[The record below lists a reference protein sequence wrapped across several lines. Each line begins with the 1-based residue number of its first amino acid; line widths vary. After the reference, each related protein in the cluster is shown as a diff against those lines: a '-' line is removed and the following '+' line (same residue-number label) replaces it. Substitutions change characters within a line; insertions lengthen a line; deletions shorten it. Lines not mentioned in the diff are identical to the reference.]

1 MASAL
6 RTPARRLL
14 RTLGAGLP
22 LELLIRLSG
31 QPGILPVY
39 HLSTDHPAPHIAPL
53 YPVRPLRLFRQDLET
68 LLRTYRPVDL
78 DALSAHLS
86 GDRPLREPW
95 FHLSFDDGLR
105 QIAEEVAPVLLEYG
119 VPATFFLNPAFI
131 GNQRLFFRFKAAL
144 LAARL
149 REMPR
154 QDAGLTAWLAQES
167 GLRPAGASA
176 MLLRLRWHQ
185 EPLLDEAARRL
196 EVDFGAFLRSYR
208 PYLDAGQVHS
218 LLGQGFAIGSHS
230 IDHPEYQYLPL
241 EEQLRQTLEGQ
252 AALEAQFP
260 LRHRVFAFPFTD
272 DGVQSAWFAE
282 LSASG
287 QPFGLTFGCAGLKPD
302 PAPRHLQRIPMEKSL
317 APAVQILREEYLYYV
332 LKLSLGRHR
341 IRRA

>member
-53 YPVRPLRLFRQDLET
+53 YPIRSTRLFRQDLET
-68 LLRTYRPVDL
+68 LLRTYRPADL
-78 DALSAHLS
+78 DALRAHLS
-86 GDRPLREPW
+86 GERPLQGPW

-105 QIAEEVAPVLLEYG
+105 QIADEVAPILLESG

-144 LAARL
+144 LAAHL

-154 QDAGLTAWLAQES
+154 QAASLAAWLAQES
-167 GLRPAGASA
+167 GLRPAAASTL
-176 MLLRLRWHQ
+176 LLRLRWHQ

-196 EVDFGAFLRSYR
+196 DLDFGEFLRNYR
-208 PYLDAGQVHS
+208 PYLDADQVHR
-218 LLGQGFAIGSHS
+218 LLSQGFTIGSHS

-241 EEQLRQTLEGQ
+241 GEQLRQTLEGQ
-252 AALEAQFP
+252 AALEAAFP

-272 DGVQSAWFAE
+272 YGVPAAWFDRLAA
-282 LSASG
+282 SA
-287 QPFGLTFGCAGLKPD
+287 QPFGLTFGSAGLKPD
-302 PAPRHLQRIPMEKSL
+302 LAPRHLQRIPMEKSL
-317 APAVQILREEYLYYV
+317 APAAHLLREEYLYYL
-332 LKLSLGRHR
+332 LKQPLGKHR